1 MIIDFAITT
10 RYANIFFSILSPIQM
25 AFKSLLIQD
34 YVYLYFPPFPRGI
47 CKRNWRFSSVS
58 SARLFETTEL
68 VRVGIAA
75 AFLRS
80 QSGGEASSREERVQL
95 LVVRGESRGQ
105 SRWNTKRARVK
116 VHRGGK
122 KFSISRFL
130 QMEKGNVSFKM
141 SLYATYYILTVGS
154 LIQFLMYFTFEIFIV
169 SN

>member
-34 YVYLYFPPFPRGI
+34 YVYLYFSPFPRGI
-47 CKRNWRFSSVS
+47 CKRNWRFSPVS

-80 QSGGEASSREERVQL
+80 
-95 LVVRGESRGQ
+95 
-105 SRWNTKRARVK
+105 
-116 VHRGGK
+116 
-122 KFSISRFL
+122 
-130 QMEKGNVSFKM
+130 
-141 SLYATYYILTVGS
+141 
-154 LIQFLMYFTFEIFIV
+154 
-169 SN
+169 